1 MDGGVG
7 RRQKFVTPWKKT
19 AQEGI
24 SGGGSS
30 ADVTASFP

>member
-1 MDGGVG
+1 MNGGVG
-7 RRQKFVTPWKKT
+7 RRRKFLTPWKKM

-30 ADVTASFP
+30 ADVTAPFP